1 MNSMNILKG
10 LNPNMLKHSITSYN
24 VCVTISKEDF
34 LLFDAI
40 DDYFYLKKNNRQ
52 DDSIIY
58 KELEKSGAYN
68 INFDG
73 HFGSHIFFTAN
84 SYYQIDRVKYK
95 IEKLLNKYRNKLI
108 WDGKNYTPKDSI

>member
-1 MNSMNILKG
+1 
-10 LNPNMLKHSITSYN
+10 MLKHNITGYN
-24 VCVTISKEDF
+24 VCVTLSKEDS

-40 DDYFYLKKNNRQ
+40 SDYFYLKKNERQ
-52 DDSIIY
+52 IEFITF

-73 HFGSHIFFTAN
+73 HFGPHILFTAD
-84 SYYQIDRVKYK
+84 SYYQIDRVKNK

-108 WDGKNYTPKDSI
+108 WDGKNYIPKKDKHGEYKEFED